1 MPPLNEPYE
10 RLDRYD
16 QYLAWYAAAVLCF
29 AIVGLLSI
37 RSAANL
43 SVLLLLVPAVLRVRG
58 DLSRARD
65 LGALQP
71 LGFIAV
77 ALCLPLVS
85 VILGELLRG
94 DFSAKP
100 LDAPSRLA
108 FCVLPMLML
117 WALRVDVARLVRF
130 CAPIALIVTLV
141 VTLGFPQ
148 YTQNWGGRFATR
160 FVDPNSLGAFS
171 AMLCALC
178 LFGLRRRG
186 RGRRVNDRDDRD
198 DRLEGVAFWL
208 GLAGLGAGLW
218 LILGAGSRGGMMA
231 YCVVLLGWLVSVRPR
246 FDPKVVAISTV
257 AAAAILSVNLA
268 VNRAPVALFASA
280 PVEVHKWL
288 TRTDP
293 DTSSGQRLSMWL
305 MSVELIARRP
315 FAGYGDR
322 GLAAQ
327 VHDPVIV
334 AMATPLARSTFANNG
349 PHNEVLAAALR
360 SGVHGGIAVLV
371 LFLVPAAAFWRRRN
385 DPDPDVAMACRL
397 GLGLL
402 LAMAAGSITIEVFT
416 LKYAASGFGLLLA
429 ALAAQ
434 ALRVTDPARF
444 PAGGASREAAG

>member
-1 MPPLNEPYE
+1 MPPLN
-10 RLDRYD
+10 DRYNQYD
-16 QYLAWYAAAVLCF
+16 QYLARYAAAVLCF

-43 SVLLLLVPAVLRVRG
+43 SVLLLLVPALLRVRG
-58 DLSRARD
+58 DLCKARE

-71 LGFIAV
+71 LGLIAV

-85 VILGELLRG
+85 VILGQLLRG

-117 WALRVDVARLVRF
+117 WALRVDVAKLVRF
-130 CAPIALIVTLV
+130 SAPIALIVTLV
-141 VTLGFPQ
+141 VTLSSPQ
-148 YTQNWGGRFATR
+148 YAQNWGGRFANR

-171 AMLCALC
+171 AVLCALC
-178 LFGLRRRG
+178 LFGLRRRQS
-186 RGRRVNDRDDRD
+186 DDCVERT
-198 DRLEGVAFWL
+198 AFWL
-208 GLAGLGAGLW
+208 GLAGLGSGLW
-218 LILGAGSRGGMMA
+218 LILGAGSRGGMVA
-231 YCVVLLGWLVSVRPR
+231 YCVVLVCWLVSVRPR
-246 FDPKVVAISTV
+246 FDPKVVAISAV

-288 TRTDP
+288 TRTDS

-305 MSVELIARRP
+305 ISVELIARRP

-327 VHDPVIV
+327 VDDPVIIE
-334 AMATPLARSTFANNG
+334 MATPLARSTFASNG
-349 PHNEVLAAALR
+349 PHNEILAAALR
-360 SGVHGGIAVLV
+360 SGVHGAIAVLA
-371 LFLVPAAAFWRRRN
+371 LFMVPAVVFWRRRN
-385 DPDPDVAMACRL
+385 APDPEVARACRL

-434 ALRVTDPARF
+434 ALRVTDPTSV
-444 PAGGASREAAG
+444 PTGGASREPAG

>member
-1 MPPLNEPYE
+1 MPLLN
-10 RLDRYD
+10 DRYD
-16 QYLAWYAAAVLCF
+16 QYLTWYTAAVLCF

-108 FCVLPMLML
+108 FCALPMLML

-130 CAPIALIVTLV
+130 SAPIALVVTLV
-141 VTLGFPQ
+141 VTLAFPQ
-148 YTQNWGGRFATR
+148 YAQNWNGRLANR

-178 LFGLRRRG
+178 LFGLRRRQI
-186 RGRRVNDRDDRD
+186 DDRD
-198 DRLEGVAFWL
+198 DHLDRAAFWL
-208 GLAGLGAGLW
+208 ALVGLGSGLW

-231 YCVVLLGWLVSVRPR
+231 YCVVLVAWLLSTRPK
-246 FDPKVVAISTV
+246 FDPKIVAISVV

-315 FAGYGDR
+315 FSGYGDR

-334 AMATPLARSTFANNG
+334 EMATPLARSTFANNG

-360 SGVHGGIAVLV
+360 SGVHGGIAVLA
-371 LFLVPAAAFWRRRN
+371 LFLVPAVAFWRRRN

-434 ALRVTDPARF
+434 ALRVTEPARF
-444 PAGGASREAAG
+444 PTGGASREPAR

>member
-1 MPPLNEPYE
+1 MND
-10 RLDRYD
+10 RHDRYE
-16 QYLAWYAAAVLCF
+16 QYLAWYATAVLCF

-43 SVLLLLVPAVLRVRG
+43 SVLLLLVPALLRVRG

-65 LGALQP
+65 LGVLQP
-71 LGFIAV
+71 LGFIAI

-117 WALRVDVARLVRF
+117 WALRVNVARLVRF
-130 CAPIALIVTLV
+130 SAPIALVVTLV
-141 VTLGFPQ
+141 VTLAFPQ

-178 LFGLRRRG
+178 LFGLRRR
-186 RGRRVNDRDDRD
+186 RGDDRV
-198 DRLEGVAFWL
+198 DRAAFWL
-208 GLAGLGAGLW
+208 ALVGLGAGLW
-218 LILGAGSRGGMMA
+218 LILGAGSRGGMVA
-231 YCVVLLGWLVSVRPR
+231 YCVVLVGWLVSVRPR
-246 FDPKVVAISTV
+246 FDPKVVAISAM

-305 MSVELIARRP
+305 ISVELIARRP

-334 AMATPLARSTFANNG
+334 EMATPLARSTLANNG
-349 PHNEVLAAALR
+349 PHNEILAAALR
-360 SGVHGGIAVLV
+360 SGVHGGIAVIV
-371 LFLVPAAAFWRRRN
+371 LFMVPAVAFWRRRN
-385 DPDPDVAMACRL
+385 EPDPDVAMACRL

-434 ALRVTDPARF
+434 ALRVTNQSRF

>member
-43 SVLLLLVPAVLRVRG
+43 SVLLLLVPAVLRVQG

-130 CAPIALIVTLV
+130 CAPIALVVTLV
-141 VTLGFPQ
+141 VTLSFPQ
-148 YTQNWGGRFATR
+148 YTQKWYGRFATW

-178 LFGLRRRG
+178 LFGLRRR
-186 RGRRVNDRDDRD
+186 RIDDRD
-198 DRLEGVAFWL
+198 DRFERATFWL
-208 GLAGLGAGLW
+208 TLVGLGSGLW

-231 YCVVLLGWLVSVRPR
+231 CGVVLVAWLLSTRPK
-246 FDPKVVAISTV
+246 FDPKVVTISVV

-268 VNRAPVALFASA
+268 FNRAPIALFAAA

-327 VHDPVIV
+327 VDDPVIV
-334 AMATPLARSTFANNG
+334 EMATPLARSTFANNG

-360 SGVHGGIAVLV
+360 SGVHGGIAVLA
-371 LFLVPAAAFWRRRN
+371 LFLVPAVAFWRRRN

-402 LAMAAGSITIEVFT
+402 LAMATGSITIEVFT

-434 ALRVTDPARF
+434 ALRVKEPARF
-444 PAGGASREAAG
+444 PTGGSSREPAG

>member
-1 MPPLNEPYE
+1 MPPLNDRYQ
-10 RLDRYD
+10 RYD

-43 SVLLLLVPAVLRVRG
+43 SVLLLLIPAVLRVRG

-117 WALRVDVARLVRF
+117 WALRVDVARLIRF
-130 CAPIALIVTLV
+130 SAPIALVVTLV
-141 VTLGFPQ
+141 ITLAFPQ

-178 LFGLRRRG
+178 LFGLRRRPG
-186 RGRRVNDRDDRD
+186 DDHLDRA
-198 DRLEGVAFWL
+198 AFWL
-208 GLAGLGAGLW
+208 ALVGLGSGLW

-231 YCVVLLGWLVSVRPR
+231 YCVVLVAWLLSTRPK
-246 FDPKVVAISTV
+246 FDPKVVTISIV

-268 VNRAPVALFASA
+268 INRAPVALFASA
-280 PVEVHKWL
+280 PVDVHKWL

-293 DTSSGQRLSMWL
+293 DTSSGLRLSMWL

-315 FAGYGDR
+315 FSGYGDR

-334 AMATPLARSTFANNG
+334 EMATPLARSTFANNG
-349 PHNEVLAAALR
+349 PHNEILAATLR
-360 SGVHGGIAVLV
+360 SGVHGGIAVIV
-371 LFLVPAAAFWRRRN
+371 LFMVPAVAFWRRRN
-385 DPDPDVAMACRL
+385 
-397 GLGLL
+397 
-402 LAMAAGSITIEVFT
+402 
-416 LKYAASGFGLLLA
+416 
-429 ALAAQ
+429 
-434 ALRVTDPARF
+434 
-444 PAGGASREAAG
+444 